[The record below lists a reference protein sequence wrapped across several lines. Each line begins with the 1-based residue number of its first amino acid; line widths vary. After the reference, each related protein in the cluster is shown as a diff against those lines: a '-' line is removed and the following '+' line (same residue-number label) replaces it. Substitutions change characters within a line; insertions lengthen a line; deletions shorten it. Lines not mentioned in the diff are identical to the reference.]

1 MRLLIDT
8 SAISLHAK
16 TLTGIPR
23 VVQNY
28 QNFGYRYG
36 AQHGLQVLPV
46 TFSGGRMVL
55 QRASRN
61 FPYPDGL
68 SARQRRRAIMPAL
81 LLALHYVGLA
91 LAYCVYAVIWA
102 AAYVPARLRDR
113 AVTATAVS
121 KRLESTAEWLEI
133 PAGWVWGKYMAA
145 SPFDVQPEDILFSP
159 AYWHDVPPENYA
171 NLRGRIKASY
181 VLVHDIIPVSHPEM
195 YRAPW
200 RDHFRKNV
208 GLALRNFTGVICI
221 SQYTADMIAQF
232 FPEEAAA
239 ARIVVCRNGL
249 EPLAKIDP
257 ATDGATPRMVGL
269 FSPQNRPYLMV
280 GTIEPKK
287 GHRMVLEALK
297 TLWASG
303 DSQRPLVILG
313 RKGWMYDA
321 IVTAL
326 ARPDLKGR
334 VFWLQDATDAEL
346 AYAYRNTALLIH
358 ASTVEGF
365 GLPLVEAATYGA
377 PVLSNQ
383 SAIAHEVLGRFGL
396 YFKNS
401 ADSLAKALI
410 AFETPGGE
418 ATQRALM
425 AQFAWPLWQDVVPT
439 LFDALIVDATARAP
453 LPPMIAPSSQS

>member
-8 SAISLHAK
+8 SAIPLHAK

-28 QNFGYRYG
+28 QNFGYQYG
-36 AQHGLQVLPV
+36 VQHGLQVLPV
-46 TFSGGRMVL
+46 TFSGGKMVL

-68 SARQRRRAIMPAL
+68 PARARRRAILPAL
-81 LLALHYVGLA
+81 YLALHYVCMA
-91 LAYCVYAVIWA
+91 AAYCVSAVIWA
-102 AAYVPARLRDR
+102 ATLA
-113 AVTATAVS
+113 
-121 KRLESTAEWLEI
+121 KRLHSMPGWLEK
-133 PAGWVWGKYMAA
+133 PAGWFWGKYMGTSSFAPQA
-145 SPFDVQPEDILFSP
+145 DDILFSP
-159 AYWHDVPPENYA
+159 AYWHDIPPELYA
-171 NLRGRIKASY
+171 DLRGRIKASY
-181 VLVHDIIPVSHPEM
+181 VLVHDIIPVSHPQM
-195 YRAPW
+195 YRSPW

-208 GLALRNFTGVICI
+208 GLALGNFTGVICI
-221 SQYTADMIAQF
+221 SHYTADMIAQF
-232 FPEEAAA
+232 FPKEAAA
-239 ARIVVCRNGL
+239 ARIAVCHNGL
-249 EPLAKIDP
+249 EPLAKRDP
-257 ATDGATPRMVGL
+257 ATDGATPRMVAL
-269 FSPQNRPYLMV
+269 FRAQNRPYLMV

-287 GHRMVLEALK
+287 GHLMVLEALK

-303 DSQRPLVILG
+303 HSQRPLVIIG

-326 ARPDLKGR
+326 AQPDVKDR
-334 VFWLQDATDAEL
+334 VVWLQDATDAEL

-396 YFKNS
+396 YFEND
-401 ADSLAKALI
+401 AGSLATALI
-410 AFETPGGE
+410 AFETPGTE
-418 ATQRALM
+418 AAQRAVM
-425 AQFAWPLWQDVVPT
+425 AHFAWPLWQDVVPT
-439 LFDALIVDATARAP
+439 LLDALIADATGRKPLPPVIAPVRGLPQATARG
-453 LPPMIAPSSQS
+453 